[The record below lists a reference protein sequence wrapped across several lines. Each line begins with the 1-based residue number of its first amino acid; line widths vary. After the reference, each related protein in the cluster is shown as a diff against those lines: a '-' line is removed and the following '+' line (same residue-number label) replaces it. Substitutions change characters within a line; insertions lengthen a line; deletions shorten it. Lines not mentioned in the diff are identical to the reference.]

1 MVCLFV
7 RTETAARLASKSE
20 ACTHMQDAMEE
31 MGKKPTDDEIEKF
44 MKEVDLDGNGTVGM
58 RFTQTKTY

>member
-1 MVCLFV
+1 
-7 RTETAARLASKSE
+7 
-20 ACTHMQDAMEE
+20 MEE